1 MLNDLGN
8 GFASFADPTLLLLAI
23 AGVVLGTLVGVLPGI
38 GPIGAMSVLLGVTTQ
53 VGPTGSLILF
63 AGIYFGST
71 YGGSTTSILLN
82 IPGEAS
88 SVVTAI
94 DGNQMT
100 KRGRS
105 GPALTIA
112 AASSFVAGTLSIV
125 GLMLFAPVLSS
136 VAVKLGPPEYMALC
150 LAGLLL
156 LAALSQ
162 GSSARALVMICLGL
176 AVGTVG
182 IDPADGDLRFTLG
195 SVTLAQGF
203 SFIALVMGV
212 FGIAE
217 ALSLAGP
224 GGKTAKV
231 RAPTLRELLPDRAEV
246 RLAAPAAVRGSVIGF
261 LLGLV
266 PGPAA
271 VLSTFASYVTE
282 KKVSRHPERFG
293 HGAVEGVAG
302 PEAANNAAAGA
313 AFIPLMVLGI
323 PFAPTMALV
332 LAALLLNGIVPG
344 PTFIDDQPDLFWTV
358 IAAMYIGNILLLIL
372 NLPLVGLFTRLLSVP
387 THAMLPLIVG
397 LCTIGVYA
405 DGNSVFDVVVMLAA
419 GVLAFLLRSSGFS
432 MAAFVLAVVLQPTL
446 ESSLRQV
453 MAYSSGNPGYLL
465 GRPVTL
471 VILLVVAVAVATMAR
486 TAWTQRTGAAAAS
499 AAEPA
504 STGEERE
511 PKTAGDSRGSERD

>member
-1 MLNDLGN
+1 MLSDLGG
-8 GFASFADPTLLLLAI
+8 GFASFADPTFLLLAL
-23 AGVVLGTLVGVLPGI
+23 AGVLLGTLVGVLPGI

-53 VGPTGSLILF
+53 LGPTGSLILF
-63 AGIYFGST
+63 AGVYFGST

-100 KRGRS
+100 KKGRS
-105 GPALTIA
+105 GPALAIA
-112 AASSFVAGTLSIV
+112 AVSSFVAGTLSIV
-125 GLMLFAPVLSS
+125 GLMLFAPFLSS
-136 VAVKLGPPEYMALC
+136 VAVELGPPEYMALC
-150 LAGLLL
+150 IAGLVL

-162 GSSARALVMICLGL
+162 GSTARGLVMICLGL

-182 IDPADGDLRFTLG
+182 MDPATGDLRFTMG
-195 SVTLAQGF
+195 STTLAQGF

-217 ALSLAGP
+217 ALTMVSERRGSSTIAAP
-224 GGKTAKV
+224 G
-231 RAPTLRELLPDRAEV
+231 LRDLLPNRREV
-246 RLAAPAAVRGSVIGF
+246 RDAAPAAARGSVIGF

-282 KKVSRHPERFG
+282 KRLSRHPEKFG
-293 HGAVEGVAG
+293 RGAIEGVAG

-344 PTFIDDQPDLFWTV
+344 PTLIDDQPELFWTV
-358 IAAMYIGNILLLIL
+358 IAAMYIGNIMLLVL

-387 THAMLPLIVG
+387 PRVMMPLIVG

-405 DGNSVFDVVVMLAA
+405 DSNSTFDVFVMLVA
-419 GVLAFLLRSSGFS
+419 GLIGFLLRSSGFS

-446 ESSLRQV
+446 ESSLRQTL
-453 MAYSSGNPGYLL
+453 AYSSGDPAYLL
-465 GRPVTL
+465 GRPVTI
-471 VILLVVAVAVATMAR
+471 VILCVVVAAIALMAR
-486 TAWTQRTGAAAAS
+486 STVLARRQAAHSSESTTA
-499 AAEPA
+499 
-504 STGEERE
+504 
-511 PKTAGDSRGSERD
+511 

>member
-1 MLNDLGN
+1 MFQDLGA
-8 GFASFADPTLLLLAI
+8 GFAAFSDPTYLLLAL

-88 SVVTAI
+88 SVVTAL

-112 AASSFVAGTLSIV
+112 AVSSFVAGTLSIV
-125 GLMLFAPVLSS
+125 GLMLFAPALSA
-136 VAVKLGPPEYMALC
+136 VAVELGPPEYMALC

-156 LAALSQ
+156 LAALSH
-162 GSSARALVMICLGL
+162 GSTARALVMISLGL
-176 AVGTVG
+176 AVGTIG
-182 IDPADGDLRFTLG
+182 IDPAGGDLRFTLG
-195 SVTLAQGF
+195 SNTLAQGF
-203 SFIALVMGV
+203 SFTALVMGV
-212 FGIAE
+212 FGITE
-217 ALSLAGP
+217 ALTMVGRKRSGA
-224 GGKTAKV
+224 AV
-231 RAPTLRELLPDRAEV
+231 RAPGLRELLPSRAEA
-246 RLAAPAAVRGSVIGF
+246 REAAPAALRGSVIGF

-271 VLSTFASYVTE
+271 VLSTFASYVVE
-282 KKVSRHPERFG
+282 KRISRHPDRFG
-293 HGAVEGVAG
+293 KGAVQGVAG

-344 PTFIDDQPDLFWTV
+344 PTFINDQPELFWTV
-358 IAAMYIGNILLLIL
+358 IAAMYIGNFMLLVL

-387 THAMLPLIVG
+387 PEVMMPLIIG

-405 DGNSVFDVVVMLAA
+405 DGNSAFDVVIMLAA
-419 GVLAFLLRSSGFS
+419 GVIGFLLRSSGFT

-446 ESSLRQV
+446 ETSLRQTI
-453 MAYSSGNPGYLL
+453 AYSDGDPTYLL
-465 GRPVTL
+465 GRPVAM
-471 VILLVVAVAVATMAR
+471 VLLAFVAVAVALIAR
-486 TAWTQRTGAAAAS
+486 TSWLTRRH
-499 AAEPA
+499 EPA
-504 STGEERE
+504 LS
-511 PKTAGDSRGSERD
+511 SEQA

>member
-1 MLNDLGN
+1 MTSDLAA
-8 GFASFADPTLLLLAI
+8 GFAAFADPALLLLAV

-53 VGPTGSLILF
+53 VGPTGSLVLF

-100 KRGRS
+100 RRGRS
-105 GPALTIA
+105 GAALTIA
-112 AASSFVAGTLSIV
+112 ALSSFLAGTLAIV
-125 GLMLFAPVLSS
+125 GLMLFAPALSAY
-136 VAVKLGPPEYMALC
+136 AVRLGPPEYMALC
-150 LAGLLL
+150 LAGLVL
-156 LAALSQ
+156 LASLSQ
-162 GSSARALVMICLGL
+162 GSTARALVMISLGL

-182 IDPADGDLRFTLG
+182 IDPAGGELRFTFG
-195 SVTLAQGF
+195 STTLAQGF

-217 ALSLAGP
+217 ALTMAGP
-224 GGKTAKV
+224 QGKTEKV
-231 RAPTLRELLPDRAEV
+231 RAPSMRELLPTREEA
-246 RLAAPAAVRGSVIGF
+246 RHAAPAAARGSVVGF
-261 LLGLV
+261 VLGLV

-271 VLSTFASYVTE
+271 VLSTFASYVLE
-282 KKVSRHPERFG
+282 RKVSKHPETFG
-293 HGAVEGVAG
+293 RGAVQGVAG

-344 PTFIDDQPDLFWTV
+344 PTFIADQPELFWTV
-358 IAAMYIGNILLLIL
+358 IAAMYIGNFMLLVL
-372 NLPLVGLFTRLLSVP
+372 NLPLVGLFTRLLAVP
-387 THAMLPLIVG
+387 PTAMMPLIIG

-405 DGNSVFDVVVMLAA
+405 DGNSVFDVVVMLVA
-419 GVLAFLLRSSGFS
+419 GLLAYLLRTSGFS

-446 ESSLRQV
+446 ESSLRQT
-453 MAYSSGNPGYLL
+453 MAYSSGNPTYLL
-465 GRPVTL
+465 GRPITL
-471 VILLVVAVAVATMAR
+471 VILGVVLFAVLAMAR
-486 TAWTQRTGAAAAS
+486 AGRRDRAAAVGAD
-499 AAEPA
+499 ADEPED
-504 STGEERE
+504 TTVEESHR
-511 PKTAGDSRGSERD
+511 R

>member
-1 MLNDLGN
+1 MLDNLAG
-8 GFASFADPTLLLLAI
+8 GFASFSDPTLLLLAL
-23 AGVVLGTLVGVLPGI
+23 AGVILGTLVGVLPGI

-82 IPGEAS
+82 VPGEAS

-100 KRGRS
+100 RRGRS
-105 GPALTIA
+105 GAALTIA
-112 AASSFVAGTLSIV
+112 AVSSFVAGTVAIV
-125 GLMLFAPVLSS
+125 GLMLFAPLLGS

-150 LAGLLL
+150 IAGLVL
-156 LAALSQ
+156 LAALSP
-162 GSSARALVMICLGL
+162 GSGSKSAVMICAGL
-176 AVGTVG
+176 AIGTVG
-182 IDPADGDLRFTLG
+182 IDPTSGDLRFTFG
-195 SVTLAQGF
+195 STTLAQGF

-217 ALSLAGP
+217 ALTMAGRRNP
-224 GGKTAKV
+224 TAAV
-231 RAPTLRELLPDRAEV
+231 RAPRLRELLPTRDESR
-246 RLAAPAAVRGSVIGF
+246 RAAPAALRGSVIGF

-282 KKVSRHPERFG
+282 KKISRHPERFG
-293 HGAVEGVAG
+293 KGAVEGVAG

-344 PTFIDDQPDLFWTV
+344 PTFIEDQPDLFWTV
-358 IAAMYIGNILLLIL
+358 IAAMYIGNLMLLVL

-387 THAMLPLIVG
+387 PHTMMPVIIG
-397 LCTIGVYA
+397 LCVIGVYA
-405 DGNSVFDVVVMLAA
+405 DGNSMFDVIVMLAA
-419 GVLAFLLRSSGFS
+419 GVIGFLLRRSGFS

-446 ESSLRQV
+446 ETSLRQTL
-453 MAYSSGNPGYLL
+453 AYSDGNTGYLL
-465 GRPVTL
+465 GRPVAL
-471 VILLVVAVAVATMAR
+471 VILGIVVATAVLTVVRQVRAR
-486 TAWTQRTGAAAAS
+486 RAVPVTSDA
-499 AAEPA
+499 
-504 STGEERE
+504 
-511 PKTAGDSRGSERD
+511 

>member
-1 MLNDLGN
+1 MLNDLAG
-8 GFASFADPTLLLLAI
+8 GFAAFADPTLILLAL
-23 AGVVLGTLVGVLPGI
+23 AGVILGTLVGVLPGI

-82 IPGEAS
+82 VPGEAS

-94 DGNQMT
+94 DGNQMAR
-100 KRGRS
+100 RGRA
-105 GPALTIA
+105 GPALTVA
-112 AASSFVAGTLSIV
+112 AVSSFIAGTVSIV
-125 GLMLFAPVLSS
+125 GLMLFAPALSS
-136 VAVKLGPPEYMALC
+136 FAVKLGPPEYMTLC

-156 LAALSQ
+156 LAAMSS
-162 GSSARALVMICLGL
+162 GSTAKSVVMICTGL
-176 AVGTVG
+176 AIGTVG
-182 IDPADGDLRFTLG
+182 IDPAGGDLRFTWG
-195 SVTLAQGF
+195 STTLAQGF

-217 ALSLAGP
+217 ALTMAGERSQP
-224 GGKTAKV
+224 DPVTAPSV
-231 RAPTLRELLPDRAEV
+231 RELLPTREDAR
-246 RLAAPAAVRGSVIGF
+246 RAAPAALRGSALGF

-271 VLSTFASYVTE
+271 VLSTFASYVVE
-282 KKVSRHPERFG
+282 KRISRRPEEFG
-293 HGAVEGVAG
+293 KGAIEGVAG

-344 PTFIDDQPDLFWTV
+344 PTFIDDQPDMFWTV
-358 IAAMYIGNILLLIL
+358 IAAMYIGNVMLLIL

-387 THAMLPLIVG
+387 PQVMMPIVIG

-405 DGNSVFDVVVMLAA
+405 DSNSMFDVIVMMSA
-419 GVLAFLLRSSGFS
+419 GLIGFVLRRSGFS

-446 ESSLRQV
+446 ESSLRQTI
-453 MAYSSGNPGYLL
+453 AYSSGDPTYLL
-465 GRPVTL
+465 ERPIT
-471 VILLVVAVAVATMAR
+471 IGLLVLML
-486 TAWTQRTGAAAAS
+486 AALAAS
-499 AAEPA
+499 ARAA
-504 STGEERE
+504 VQTSRKRE
-511 PKTAGDSRGSERD
+511 PDALTRQQ

>member
-1 MLNDLGN
+1 MLSDLGG
-8 GFASFADPTLLLLAI
+8 GFASFADPTYVLLAV
-23 AGVVLGTLVGVLPGI
+23 AGVLLGTLVGVLPGI

-63 AGIYFGST
+63 AGVYFGST

-94 DGNQMT
+94 DGNQMS
-100 KRGRS
+100 KKGRS
-105 GPALTIA
+105 GPALTVA
-112 AASSFVAGTLSIV
+112 AVSSFVAGTLSIV
-125 GLMLFAPVLSS
+125 GLMLFAPFLSS

-150 LAGLLL
+150 IAGLVL

-162 GSSARALVMICLGL
+162 GSTARGLVMICLGL

-182 IDPADGDLRFTLG
+182 MDPATGDLRFTMG
-195 SVTLAQGF
+195 STTLAQGF

-217 ALSLAGP
+217 ALTMVRGHQRSSAIAAP
-224 GGKTAKV
+224 G
-231 RAPTLRELLPDRAEV
+231 LRDLLPNRREV
-246 RLAAPAAVRGSVIGF
+246 RDAAPAAARGSVIGF

-282 KKVSRHPERFG
+282 KRISRHPEKFG
-293 HGAVEGVAG
+293 HGAIEGVAG

-344 PTFIDDQPDLFWTV
+344 PTLIDDEPELFWTV
-358 IAAMYIGNILLLIL
+358 IAAMYIGNLMLLVL

-387 THAMLPLIVG
+387 PRVMMPLIVG

-405 DGNSVFDVVVMLAA
+405 DRNSTFDVIVMLIA
-419 GVLAFLLRSSGFS
+419 GLIGFLLRASGFS
-432 MAAFVLAVVLQPTL
+432 MAVFVLAVVLQPTL
-446 ESSLRQV
+446 ESSLRQTL
-453 MAYSSGNPGYLL
+453 AYSNGDPSYIL
-465 GRPVTL
+465 GRPVTI
-471 VILLVVAVAVATMAR
+471 VILCVVVVAVVLMAR
-486 TAWTQRTGAAAAS
+486 SSLLALRHS
-499 AAEPA
+499 
-504 STGEERE
+504 
-511 PKTAGDSRGSERD
+511 SRPTVK

>member
-1 MLNDLGN
+1 MLNDLGS
-8 GFASFADPTLLLLAI
+8 GFASFADPTYFLLAV

-63 AGIYFGST
+63 AGVYFGST

-94 DGNQMT
+94 DGHEMT

-105 GPALTIA
+105 GAALSIA
-112 AASSFVAGTLSIV
+112 AVSSFVAGTLSIV
-125 GLMLFAPVLSS
+125 GLMLFAPTLSS
-136 VAVKLGPPEYMALC
+136 LAVRLGPPEYLALC

-156 LAALSQ
+156 LAALSH
-162 GSSARALVMICLGL
+162 GSTPRALVMIALGL
-176 AVGTVG
+176 AVGTIG
-182 IDPADGDLRFTLG
+182 MDPASGDLRFTFG
-195 SVTLAQGF
+195 STTLSQGF

-217 ALSLAGP
+217 ALTM
-224 GGKTAKV
+224 TASAHRAPSV
-231 RAPTLRELLPDRAEV
+231 RAPAMRELLPTRAEA
-246 RLAAPAAVRGSVIGF
+246 REAAPAALRGSGIGF

-271 VLSTFASYVTE
+271 VLSTFASYVAE
-282 KKVSRHPERFG
+282 KKLSRRPERFG
-293 HGAVEGVAG
+293 KGAVAGVAG

-344 PTFIDDQPDLFWTV
+344 PTFIDDQPELFWTV
-358 IAAMYIGNILLLIL
+358 IAAMYIGNLMLLVL

-387 THAMLPLIVG
+387 PRVMLPLIVG

-405 DGNSVFDVVVMLAA
+405 DGNSLFDVVVMLVA

-446 ESSLRQV
+446 ESSLRQT
-453 MAYSSGNPGYLL
+453 MAYSSGEPFYLL

-471 VILLVVAVAVATMAR
+471 VILGLVALAIGLMAR
-486 TAWTQRTGAAAAS
+486 TSWKARRTRDAAPVS
-499 AAEPA
+499 
-504 STGEERE
+504 SG
-511 PKTAGDSRGSERD
+511 

>member
-1 MLNDLGN
+1 MLHDLSE
-8 GFASFADPTLLLLAI
+8 GFASFADPTYLLLAL
-23 AGVVLGTLVGVLPGI
+23 AGVLLGTLVGVLPGI

-63 AGIYFGST
+63 AGVYFGST

-82 IPGEAS
+82 IPGEAT
-88 SVVTAI
+88 SVVTAL

-100 KRGRS
+100 KKGRS

-112 AASSFVAGTLSIV
+112 ALSSFVAGTLSIV
-125 GLMLFAPVLSS
+125 GLMLFAPALSS
-136 VAVKLGPPEYMALC
+136 FAVRLGPPEYMALC
-150 LAGLLL
+150 LAGLVL

-162 GSSARALVMICLGL
+162 GSTARAMMMICLGL

-182 IDPADGDLRFTLG
+182 IDPAAGDLRFTMG
-195 SVTLAQGF
+195 STTLAQGF

-212 FGIAE
+212 FGVAE
-217 ALSLAGP
+217 ALTMAGSRRR
-224 GGKTAKV
+224 TATV
-231 RAPTLRELLPDRAEV
+231 EAPALRDLLPSRKEA
-246 RLAAPAAVRGSVIGF
+246 RQATPAALRGSVIGF

-282 KKVSRHPERFG
+282 RKISRHPEKFG

-344 PTFIDDQPDLFWTV
+344 PTFIDDQPELFWTV
-358 IAAMYIGNILLLIL
+358 IAAMYIGNFMLLVL
-372 NLPLVGLFTRLLSVP
+372 NLPLVGLFTRLLAVP
-387 THAMLPLIVG
+387 PQAMLPLVIG

-405 DGNSVFDVVVMLAA
+405 DSNSVFDVVVMLVA
-419 GVLAFLLRSSGFS
+419 GLLGFLLRASGFS

-446 ESSLRQV
+446 ESSLRQTL
-453 MAYSSGNPGYLL
+453 AYSSGDPGYLL
-465 GRPVTL
+465 GRPITL
-471 VILLVVAVAVATMAR
+471 TILAAVLVAIVTMAR
-486 TAWTQRTGAAAAS
+486 SGRTAHQ
-499 AAEPA
+499 
-504 STGEERE
+504 EETRDVD
-511 PKTAGDSRGSERD
+511 TVGRSR

>member
-1 MLNDLGN
+1 VLDDLGG
-8 GFASFADPTLLLLAI
+8 GFAAFADPTLLLLAL

-88 SVVTAI
+88 SVVTSI
-94 DGNQMT
+94 DGSQMT
-100 KRGRS
+100 KRGRA
-105 GPALTIA
+105 GAALTVA
-112 AASSFVAGTLSIV
+112 AVSSFVAGTLAVV
-125 GLMLFAPVLSS
+125 GLMLFAPALGS
-136 VAVKLGPPEYMALC
+136 VAVRLGPPEYMALC

-162 GSSARALVMICLGL
+162 GSAARAAVMICLGL

-182 IDPADGDLRFTLG
+182 IDPSGGELRFTFG
-195 SVTLAQGF
+195 STTLAQGF
-203 SFIALVMGV
+203 SFTALVMGV

-217 ALSLAGP
+217 ALSLASQRTP
-224 GGKTAKV
+224 DATV
-231 RAPTLRELLPDRAEV
+231 RAPMLRELLPTRLEV
-246 RLAAPAAVRGSVIGF
+246 RRATPAALRGSVIGF
-261 LLGLV
+261 ALGLV

-282 KKVSRHPERFG
+282 KRLSRHPEQFG
-293 HGAVEGVAG
+293 RGAVEGVAG

-344 PTFIDDQPDLFWTV
+344 PTFIEDQPDLFWTV
-358 IAAMYIGNILLLIL
+358 IAAMYIGNVALLVL

-387 THAMLPLIVG
+387 PRFMMPLIVG
-397 LCTIGVYA
+397 LCTVGVYA
-405 DGNSVFDVVVMLAA
+405 DGNSLFDVVVMVVV
-419 GVLAFLLRSSGFS
+419 GVIAFVLRGSGFS

-446 ESSLRQV
+446 ESSLRQTL
-453 MAYSSGNPGYLL
+453 AFSDGDPGYVL
-465 GRPVTL
+465 GRPVTMAIL
-471 VILLVVAVAVATMAR
+471 VLLALTLLLMVRRTLVGRRGRAV
-486 TAWTQRTGAAAAS
+486 S
-499 AAEPA
+499 
-504 STGEERE
+504 
-511 PKTAGDSRGSERD
+511 

>member
-1 MLNDLGN
+1 MLHDLGA
-8 GFASFADPTLLLLAI
+8 GFASFSDPTYLLLAL

-38 GPIGAMSVLLGVTTQ
+38 GPIGAMSILLGVTTQ
-53 VGPTGSLILF
+53 VGPAGSLILF

-88 SVVTAI
+88 SVVTAL

-100 KRGRS
+100 KQGRS

-112 AASSFVAGTLSIV
+112 AVSSFVACTLSIV
-125 GLMLFAPVLSS
+125 GLMLFAPALSS

-156 LAALSQ
+156 LAALSH
-162 GSSARALVMICLGL
+162 GSTARALAMICLGL

-182 IDPADGDLRFTLG
+182 IDPVGGDLRFTMG
-195 SVTLAQGF
+195 STTLAQGF
-203 SFIALVMGV
+203 SFTALVMGV
-212 FGIAE
+212 FGVTE
-217 ALSLAGP
+217 ALTIV
-224 GGKTAKV
+224 GGKRSAQAVK
-231 RAPTLRELLPDRAEV
+231 APRLRELLPSRAEA
-246 RLAAPAAVRGSVIGF
+246 RRAGPAALRGSAIGF

-271 VLSTFASYVTE
+271 VLSTFASYVIE
-282 KKVSRHPERFG
+282 KRVSRHPERFG

-344 PTFIDDQPDLFWTV
+344 PTFVDDQPELFWTV
-358 IAAMYIGNILLLIL
+358 IAAMYIGNLMLLVL

-387 THAMLPLIVG
+387 PHVMMPLIIG

-405 DGNSVFDVVVMLAA
+405 DGNSTFDVVVMLAA
-419 GVLAFLLRSSGFS
+419 GVFGFLLRSSGFS

-446 ESSLRQV
+446 ESSLRQT
-453 MAYSSGNPGYLL
+453 MAFSDGDPTYLL
-465 GRPVTL
+465 GRPVTM
-471 VILLVVAVAVATMAR
+471 VILALVAAAVAVMAR
-486 TAWTQRTGAAAAS
+486 TSWIARRQ
-499 AAEPA
+499 
-504 STGEERE
+504 
-511 PKTAGDSRGSERD
+511 SRALAHGRG

>member
-1 MLNDLGN
+1 MFHDLAG
-8 GFASFADPTLLLLAI
+8 GFSAFADPTLLLLAV

-88 SVVTAI
+88 SVVTSI
-94 DGNQMT
+94 DGNEMT
-100 KRGRS
+100 KRGRA
-105 GPALTIA
+105 GAALTVA
-112 AASSFVAGTLSIV
+112 ALSSFVAGTLAVV
-125 GLMLFAPVLSS
+125 GLMLFAPVLGS

-162 GSSARALVMICLGL
+162 GSGARAAVMICLGL

-182 IDPADGDLRFTLG
+182 IDPSGGDLRFTLG
-195 SVTLAQGF
+195 STTLAQGF

-217 ALSLAGP
+217 ALTLASRR
-224 GGKTAKV
+224 THHV
-231 RAPTLRELLPDRAEV
+231 SVTAPTMRELLPNREEV
-246 RLAAPAAVRGSVIGF
+246 RRATPAALRGSLIGF
-261 LLGLV
+261 ALGLV

-282 KKVSRHPERFG
+282 KRISRHPERFG
-293 HGAVEGVAG
+293 QGAVEGVAG

-344 PTFIDDQPDLFWTV
+344 PTFIEDQPELFWTV
-358 IAAMYIGNILLLIL
+358 IAAMYIGNLMLLVL

-387 THAMLPLIVG
+387 PRVMMPLIVG

-405 DGNSVFDVVVMLAA
+405 DGNSLFDVLVMLVA
-419 GVLAFLLRSSGFS
+419 GVIAFVLRNSGFS

-446 ESSLRQV
+446 ESSLRQTL
-453 MAYSSGNPGYLL
+453 AYSNGNPGYVL
-465 GRPVTL
+465 GRPVTM
-471 VILLVVAVAVATMAR
+471 VILLLLVVSLTFMGR
-486 TAWTQRTGAAAAS
+486 GALAHRRAQVQA
-499 AAEPA
+499 
-504 STGEERE
+504 
-511 PKTAGDSRGSERD
+511 

>member
-1 MLNDLGN
+1 MLSDLGA
-8 GFASFADPTLLLLAI
+8 GFAAFADPTLLLLAV

-100 KRGRS
+100 RKGRS
-105 GPALTIA
+105 GAALTIA
-112 AASSFVAGTLSIV
+112 ALSSFLAGTLAIV
-125 GLMLFAPVLSS
+125 GLMLFAPGLSAY
-136 VAVKLGPPEYMALC
+136 AVRLGPPEYMALC
-150 LAGLLL
+150 LAGLVL
-156 LAALSQ
+156 LASLSQ
-162 GSSARALVMICLGL
+162 GSTARALVMISLGL

-182 IDPADGDLRFTLG
+182 IDPAGGELRFTFG
-195 SVTLAQGF
+195 STTLAQGF

-217 ALSLAGP
+217 ALTMAGP
-224 GGKTAKV
+224 QGRTERV
-231 RAPTLRELLPDRAEV
+231 RAPSMRELLPTREEA
-246 RLAAPAAVRGSVIGF
+246 RRAAPAAARGSVVGF

-271 VLSTFASYVTE
+271 VLSTFASYVLE
-282 KKVSRHPERFG
+282 RKVSRRPEEFG

-344 PTFIDDQPDLFWTV
+344 PTFIADQPELFWTV
-358 IAAMYIGNILLLIL
+358 IAAMYIGNLMLLVL
-372 NLPLVGLFTRLLSVP
+372 NLPLVGLFTRLLAVP
-387 THAMLPLIVG
+387 PQAMMPLIIG

-405 DGNSVFDVVVMLAA
+405 DGNSVFDVVVMLVS
-419 GVLAFLLRSSGFS
+419 GLLAYLLRTSGFS

-446 ESSLRQV
+446 ESSLRQT
-453 MAYSSGNPGYLL
+453 MAYSSGNPTYLL
-465 GRPVTL
+465 GRPITL
-471 VILLVVAVAVATMAR
+471 VILGAVLLAVLAMAR
-486 TAWTQRTGAAAAS
+486 AGRRSRVAAAVRTTDEAV
-499 AAEPA
+499 
-504 STGEERE
+504 EEENR
-511 PKTAGDSRGSERD
+511 S

>member
-1 MLNDLGN
+1 MLSDLGA
-8 GFASFADPTLLLLAI
+8 GFAAFADPTLILLAV

-88 SVVTAI
+88 SVVTAL

-100 KRGRS
+100 KKGRS

-112 AASSFVAGTLSIV
+112 AVSSFVAGTLSIL
-125 GLMLFAPVLSS
+125 GLMLFAPSLSAY
-136 VAVKLGPPEYMALC
+136 AVKLGPPEYMALC
-150 LAGLLL
+150 VAGLVL
-156 LAALSQ
+156 LASLSQ
-162 GSSARALVMICLGL
+162 GSTARAMVMICLGL

-182 IDPADGDLRFTLG
+182 IDPAGGELRFTFG
-195 SVTLAQGF
+195 STTLAQGF

-217 ALSLAGP
+217 ALTMAGP
-224 GGKTAKV
+224 QRHAEPV
-231 RAPTLRELLPDRAEV
+231 RAPTMRELLPNRTEARE
-246 RLAAPAAVRGSVIGF
+246 AAPAALRGSFIGF
-261 LLGLV
+261 FLGLV

-271 VLSTFASYVTE
+271 VLSTFASYVVE
-282 KKVSRHPERFG
+282 RKVSRHPERFG

-344 PTFIDDQPDLFWTV
+344 PTFIADQPELFWTV
-358 IAAMYIGNILLLIL
+358 IAAMYIGNLMLLVL
-372 NLPLVGLFTRLLSVP
+372 NLPLVGLFTRLLAVP
-387 THAMLPLIVG
+387 PQAMMPLIIG

-405 DGNSVFDVVVMLAA
+405 DGNSVFDVVVMLGA
-419 GVLAFLLRSSGFS
+419 GLLGYLLRTSGFS

-446 ESSLRQV
+446 ESSLRQTL
-453 MAYSSGNPGYLL
+453 AYSSGDPTYVL
-465 GRPVTL
+465 GRPITL
-471 VILLVVAVAVATMAR
+471 VVFAVVLVAVATMAR
-486 TAWTQRTGAAAAS
+486 AGWVARRARMTAPVDVEQR
-499 AAEPA
+499 
-504 STGEERE
+504 ST
-511 PKTAGDSRGSERD
+511 S